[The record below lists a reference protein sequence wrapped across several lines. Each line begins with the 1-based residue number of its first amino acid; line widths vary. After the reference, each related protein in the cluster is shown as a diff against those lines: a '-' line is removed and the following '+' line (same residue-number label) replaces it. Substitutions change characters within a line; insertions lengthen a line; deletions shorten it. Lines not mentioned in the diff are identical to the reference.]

1 MKLSFSTL
9 GCPDWSLDQIAK
21 NAVALGYDGVELRTD
36 KDGNH
41 FSPDA
46 PLSEARRVG
55 KMFRKAGA
63 PVFSLA
69 GYSRFAFVDDNEI
82 AKNQALMRKLIA
94 IADAMGANFIRT
106 FAGQI
111 PKESN
116 RDEMTEKVARAIKP
130 LAQLAAK
137 KKITIGLETHDD
149 WCSGDRVMRVVD
161 IVKSRGFGVV
171 YDIHNAF
178 NSGIEPWDV
187 TYRKV
192 RKHIC
197 YCHVKD
203 AYTGSDGKP
212 QYVLLGAGQ
221 LPIQKILRTFKRD
234 GYKSYFSFEWEKKWH
249 AQLENS
255 ERAFPQYPIKMKEL
269 WNRK

>member
-1 MKLSFSTL
+1 MKLSVSTL

-21 NAVALGYDGVELRTD
+21 NAKAFGYDGVELRTHE
-36 KDGNH
+36 DGNH
-41 FSPDA
+41 FSPNA
-46 PLSEARRVG
+46 SMKEAKRVG
-55 KMFRKAGA
+55 KLFRDAGV
-63 PVFSLA
+63 PVISVK
-69 GYSRFAFVDDNEI
+69 GYSRFAFVDDNEV
-82 AKNQALMRKLIA
+82 AKNQALLIKLIA
-94 IADAMGANFIRT
+94 VANAMGARYIRT

-130 LAQLAAK
+130 LAQLAARNN
-137 KKITIGLETHDD
+137 ITIGLETHDD
-149 WCSGDRVMRVVD
+149 WCSGDRVMRVVE

-203 AYTGSDGKP
+203 AYTGADGKP
-212 QYVLLGAGQ
+212 QYVLLGAGR
-221 LPIQKILRTFKRD
+221 LPIQKILQTFKRS
-234 GYKSYFSFEWEKKWH
+234 GYKGYFSFEWEKKWH
-249 AQLENS
+249 AELENP
-255 ERAFPQYPIKMKEL
+255 ERAFPQFPIKMKEL
-269 WNRK
+269 WNRR